1 MLPTIT
7 KASVKQR
14 ILSTIRV
21 IANNPAIIA
30 SFVGALVVFE
40 LDTIGDLL
48 HDMNALIYAD
58 MMLQMDGHY

>member
-21 IANNPAIIA
+21 IANNPAIITGV
-30 SFVGALVVFE
+30 VGALVVFE
-40 LDTIGDLL
+40 LDTIGDLV

-58 MMLQMDGHY
+58 IALQLDGHY